1 MFDGFDVQWFDVAES
16 VRLRVRLGGSGPPIV
31 LLHGHPRTH
40 TTWFRV
46 APMLV
51 EAGLSVVCPDLRG
64 YGKSTAPPPRP
75 DHSQASKREMAADVA
90 EVMSRIGH
98 QRYAVVGHDR
108 GSYVAFRLAMDY
120 QDRVTHLV
128 ALDCVPIGE
137 ALRRADARFAYA
149 WWHWFFFAQPSKP
162 ERAILADPDA
172 WYSTGVEQQSRMG
185 LENYA
190 DYYSAIHDPAV
201 VVAMLEDYRAGIGV
215 DRAADDEDRTRERRV
230 ACPTLV
236 AWSAHDDMQDLY
248 GDLVEIW
255 ESWAADVRG
264 REIDSG
270 HHLAEDNPTAVAA
283 AIIEHCRLQS
293 RLPTR
298 SAKMND

>member
-16 VRLRVRLGGSGPPIV
+16 VRLRVRLGGGGPPIV

-51 EAGLSVVCPDLRG
+51 EAGFSVVCPDLRG

-90 EVMSRIGH
+90 KLMSRLGH

-108 GSYVAFRLAMDY
+108 GSYVAFRLAMDC
-120 QDRVTHLV
+120 QDRITHLV

-137 ALRRADARFAYA
+137 ALRRADARFAHA

-172 WYSTGVEQQSRMG
+172 WYNTGAPQQIRMG
-185 LENYA
+185 PGEL
-190 DYYSAIHDPAV
+190 
-201 VVAMLEDYRAGIGV
+201 
-215 DRAADDEDRTRERRV
+215 
-230 ACPTLV
+230 
-236 AWSAHDDMQDLY
+236 
-248 GDLVEIW
+248 
-255 ESWAADVRG
+255 RG
-264 REIDSG
+264 
-270 HHLAEDNPTAVAA
+270 L
-283 AIIEHCRLQS
+283 LQ
-293 RLPTR
+293 RHP
-298 SAKMND
+298 